1 MIWRNVPLRLFYIKK
16 KIYLL
21 MCVPYFYLALLF
33 DYYYH
38 SVILFILLIFWAFF
52 VGFTL
57 RRTNRL
63 KTLFLGNLCSAS
75 TSYLFF
81 AKCTEWHFLYH
92 PFSPE
97 QIILL
102 LAGIY
107 LFPQLLGIIWGSIFA
122 RYRRHTHF

>member
-1 MIWRNVPLRLFYIKK
+1 MRLCYIKK
-16 KIYLL
+16 TIYLL

-38 SVILFILLIFWAFF
+38 SVNLFILLMFLAFLL
-52 VGFTL
+52 GFAL
-57 RRTNRL
+57 KRANRL
-63 KTLFLGNLCSAS
+63 KTLFLGNLCSTI

-97 QIILL
+97 KIILL
-102 LAGIY
+102 LAGVY
-107 LFPQLLGIIWGSIFA
+107 LMPQLLGIIWGSIFA
-122 RYRRHTHF
+122 YSRRQTK

>member
-1 MIWRNVPLRLFYIKK
+1 MQLFYIKK
-16 KIYLL
+16 TIYLL

-52 VGFTL
+52 LGFTL
-57 RRTNRL
+57 RRANRL
-63 KTLFLGNLCSAS
+63 GTLVLGNLCSTI
-75 TSYLFF
+75 TSYLCF

-92 PFSPE
+92 PFPPE

-122 RYRRHTHF
+122 YSRKQVK

>member
-1 MIWRNVPLRLFYIKK
+1 MEEWTFAIILHKK
-16 KIYLL
+16 TIYLL

-38 SVILFILLIFWAFF
+38 SVILFILLIFWALFL
-52 VGFTL
+52 GFTL
-57 RRTNRL
+57 RRANRL
-63 KTLFLGNLCSAS
+63 GTLVLGNLCSTI
-75 TSYLFF
+75 TSYLCF

-92 PFSPE
+92 PFPPE

-122 RYRRHTHF
+122 YSRKQVK